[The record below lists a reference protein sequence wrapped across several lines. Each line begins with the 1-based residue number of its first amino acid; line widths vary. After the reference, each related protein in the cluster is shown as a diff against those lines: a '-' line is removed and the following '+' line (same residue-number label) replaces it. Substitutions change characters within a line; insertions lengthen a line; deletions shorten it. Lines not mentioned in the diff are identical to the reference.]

1 MSDAVKGQSIYGP
14 VAAGAMQSS
23 RVLIWQSRNAERG
36 KDLRLVHIRA
46 CQIQYVKSTRT
57 TRPLQNL
64 FDSQTLAPTI
74 PRLIIRTALPLSY
87 RTTIHKHDTMAQGS
101 NDGVLS
107 PFFKIPRELRDRVY
121 VKLAKTDAVDV
132 EQGGSDVS
140 VCN

>member
-1 MSDAVKGQSIYGP
+1 MLLKAKAYMGP
-14 VAAGAMQSS
+14 WLPALCNQS